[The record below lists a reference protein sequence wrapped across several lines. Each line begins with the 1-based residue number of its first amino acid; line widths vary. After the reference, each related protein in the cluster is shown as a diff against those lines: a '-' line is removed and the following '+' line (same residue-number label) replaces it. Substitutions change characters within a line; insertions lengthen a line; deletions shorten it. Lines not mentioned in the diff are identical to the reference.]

1 MTLLEVSDLV
11 VRHGQLTAVDG
22 VRLSVEAGAAVA
34 VVGANGAGKSTL
46 LRTISGLHEPAAG
59 RIRFDDQDV
68 TSVSTHER
76 VRRGLVMVPEG
87 RRLFPSMTVEE
98 NLLVGAAV
106 GRSGDWSLDRVYEL
120 FPWMTERRG
129 QATGLLSGGEQQGV
143 AIGRALM
150 TNPRVLMLDEIS
162 LGLAPVAVQRIYGQL
177 PDLLAA
183 GMTALIVEQDVRQA
197 LRYASHVVCLLEGRM
212 TLEGPPA
219 TFTPEQIEAAYFGF
233 MGADEAGATA

>member
-11 VRHGQLTAVDG
+11 VRHGQLTAVEG
-22 VRLSVEAGAAVA
+22 VRLSVDAGAAVA

-46 LRTISGLHEPAAG
+46 LRTISGLHHPAAG
-59 RIRFDDQDV
+59 RIRYDGQDV

-150 TNPRVLMLDEIS
+150 TNPRVLLLDEIS
-162 LGLAPVAVQRIYGQL
+162 LGLAPVAVQRIYSQL

-219 TFTPEQIEAAYFGF
+219 AFTPEQIEAAYFGF

>member
-1 MTLLEVSDLV
+1 VTLLDVTDLV

-22 VRLSVEAGAAVA
+22 VRLSVDAGSAVA

-46 LRTISGLHEPAAG
+46 LRTISGLHRPAGG
-59 RIRFDDQDV
+59 RISFDGEDV

-106 GRSGDWSLDRVYEL
+106 RRSGDWTLDRVYGL
-120 FPWMTERRG
+120 FPWMTDRRT
-129 QATGLLSGGEQQGV
+129 QPTGLLSGGEQQGV

-150 TNPRVLMLDEIS
+150 TNPRVLLLDEIS
-162 LGLAPVAVQRIYGQL
+162 LGLAPVAIQRIYSQL
-177 PDLLAA
+177 PDLLAD
-183 GMTALIVEQDVRQA
+183 GLTVLLVEQDVQQA
-197 LRYASHVVCLLEGRM
+197 LRYASHVVCLLEGRT

-219 TFTPEQIEAAYFGF
+219 QFTPQQVEATYFGF
-233 MGADEAGATA
+233 VGADDAGADS

>member
-1 MTLLEVSDLV
+1 MTLLEVTDLV

-22 VRLSVEAGAAVA
+22 VRLSVDAGAAVA

-46 LRTISGLHEPAAG
+46 LRTISGLHRPASG
-59 RIRFDDQDV
+59 RIQLDGQDV

-98 NLLVGAAV
+98 NLQVGASV
-106 GRSGDWSLDRVYEL
+106 RRTGDWTLERVYEL
-120 FPWMTERRG
+120 FPWMTERRA
-129 QATGLLSGGEQQGV
+129 QPTGLLSGGEQQGV

-150 TNPRVLMLDEIS
+150 TNPQVVLLDEIS

-177 PDLLAA
+177 PDLLAG
-183 GMTALIVEQDVRQA
+183 GMTVLMVEQDVQQA

-212 TLEGPPA
+212 TLEGPPS
-219 TFTPEQIEAAYFGF
+219 TFTPQQVEAAYFGF
-233 MGADEAGATA
+233 SGADEAGATA

>member
-22 VRLSVEAGAAVA
+22 VGLSVESGAAVA

-46 LRTISGLHEPAAG
+46 LRTISGLHQPVAG
-59 RIRFDDQDV
+59 RIRFDGQDV
-68 TSVSTHER
+68 TAVSTHER

-120 FPWMTERRG
+120 FPWMIERRR
-129 QATGLLSGGEQQGV
+129 QPTGLLSGGEQQGV

-150 TNPRVLMLDEIS
+150 TNPRVLLLDEIS

>member
-1 MTLLEVSDLV
+1 MTLLDVTDLV

-22 VRLSVEAGAAVA
+22 VRLSVDAGSAVA

-46 LRTISGLHEPAAG
+46 LRTISGLHRPAGG
-59 RIRFDDQDV
+59 RISFDGEDV

-106 GRSGDWSLDRVYEL
+106 RRSGDWTLDRVYGL
-120 FPWMTERRG
+120 FPWMTDRRT
-129 QATGLLSGGEQQGV
+129 QPTGLLSGGEQQGV

-150 TNPRVLMLDEIS
+150 TNPRVLLLDEIS
-162 LGLAPVAVQRIYGQL
+162 LGLAPVAIQRIYSQL
-177 PDLLAA
+177 PDLLAD
-183 GMTALIVEQDVRQA
+183 GLTVLLVEQDVQQA
-197 LRYASHVVCLLEGRM
+197 LRYASHVVCLLEGRT

-219 TFTPEQIEAAYFGF
+219 QFTPQQVEAAYFGF
-233 MGADEAGATA
+233 VGADDAGADS

>member
-1 MTLLEVSDLV
+1 MTLLEVTDLV

-22 VRLSVEAGAAVA
+22 VRLSVDAGAAVA

-46 LRTISGLHEPAAG
+46 LRTISGLHRPADG
-59 RIRFDDQDV
+59 RIHFDGQDV
-68 TSVSTHER
+68 TAVSTHER

-98 NLLVGAAV
+98 NLLVGASV
-106 GRSGDWSLDRVYEL
+106 RRTGDWTLDRVYEL
-120 FPWMTERRG
+120 FPWMTERRA
-129 QATGLLSGGEQQGV
+129 QPTGLLSGGEQQGV

-150 TNPRVLMLDEIS
+150 TNPRVLLLDEIS

-183 GMTALIVEQDVRQA
+183 GMTVLIVEQDVQQA

-212 TLEGPPA
+212 TLEGPPS
-219 TFTPEQIEAAYFGF
+219 TFTPKQVEAAYFGF
-233 MGADEAGATA
+233 SGADEAGATA

>member
-1 MTLLEVSDLV
+1 MTLLEVADLV

-22 VRLSVEAGAAVA
+22 VRLSVDAGAAVA

-46 LRTISGLHEPAAG
+46 LRTISGLHQPSAG
-59 RIRFDDQDV
+59 RIRYDGQDV
-68 TSVSTHER
+68 TAVSTHER

-120 FPWMTERRG
+120 FPWMTERRR
-129 QATGLLSGGEQQGV
+129 QPTGLLSGGEQQGV

-150 TNPRVLMLDEIS
+150 TNPRVLLLDEIS
-162 LGLAPVAVQRIYGQL
+162 LGLAPVAVQRIYSQL

-197 LRYASHVVCLLEGRM
+197 LRYASHVVCLLEGRT

>member
-22 VRLSVEAGAAVA
+22 VRLSVDAGAAVA

-46 LRTISGLHEPAAG
+46 LRTISGLHHPAAG
-59 RIRFDDQDV
+59 RIRYDGQDV

-150 TNPRVLMLDEIS
+150 TNPRVLLLDEIS
-162 LGLAPVAVQRIYGQL
+162 LGLAPVAVQRIYSQL

>member
-11 VRHGQLTAVDG
+11 VRHGQLTAVEG
-22 VRLSVEAGAAVA
+22 VRLSVDAGAAVA

-46 LRTISGLHEPAAG
+46 LRTISGLHPPAAG
-59 RIRFDDQDV
+59 QVRFDGQDV
-68 TSVSTHER
+68 TAVSTHER

-98 NLLVGAAV
+98 NLLVGASV

-120 FPWMTERRG
+120 FPWMTERRR
-129 QATGLLSGGEQQGV
+129 QPTGLLSGGEQQGV

-150 TNPRVLMLDEIS
+150 TNPRVLLLDEIS
-162 LGLAPVAVQRIYGQL
+162 LGLAPVAVQRIYSQL